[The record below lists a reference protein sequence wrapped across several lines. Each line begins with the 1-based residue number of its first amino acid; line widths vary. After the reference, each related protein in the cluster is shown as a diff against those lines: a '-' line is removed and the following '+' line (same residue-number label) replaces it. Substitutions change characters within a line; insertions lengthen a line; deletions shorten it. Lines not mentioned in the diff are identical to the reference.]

1 MTLLA
6 PHVVVLC
13 SPNFRCGLTPI
24 SDPGCPQLKNYYSPI
39 WIAMRWYKA
48 RAFMRHH
55 KTSEPRQRRLPIKH
69 KGLIPFS
76 SKLVIQQGC
85 HTAKRRTFGFLRV
98 DVCKNE
104 RFSSLDFPGRAR
116 ALRGPRWWHRRCSG
130 SSWALSTMTVAMKRT
145 RIAPP
150 AGLVLSAAA
159 DPLASQRLSGPPT
172 PPPQHACRGRRGVR
186 TRTTSHCP
194 G

>member
-1 MTLLA
+1 MGPPPPKPPEPEILTLLS

-76 SKLVIQQGC
+76 SKLVIQQM
-85 HTAKRRTFGFLRV
+85 R
-98 DVCKNE
+98 
-104 RFSSLDFPGRAR
+104 
-116 ALRGPRWWHRRCSG
+116 
-130 SSWALSTMTVAMKRT
+130 
-145 RIAPP
+145 
-150 AGLVLSAAA
+150 
-159 DPLASQRLSGPPT
+159 
-172 PPPQHACRGRRGVR
+172 
-186 TRTTSHCP
+186 
-194 G
+194 

>member
-1 MTLLA
+1 MGPPPPKPPEPEILTLLS

-55 KTSEPRQRRLPIKH
+55 KTPGAASAPAPIKH

-76 SKLVIQQGC
+76 SKLVIQQYLGG
-85 HTAKRRTFGFLRV
+85 ASRV
-98 DVCKNE
+98 
-104 RFSSLDFPGRAR
+104 LQ
-116 ALRGPRWWHRRCSG
+116 ALPSF
-130 SSWALSTMTVAMKRT
+130 TQ
-145 RIAPP
+145 
-150 AGLVLSAAA
+150 
-159 DPLASQRLSGPPT
+159 LAYR
-172 PPPQHACRGRRGVR
+172 
-186 TRTTSHCP
+186 
-194 G
+194 

>member
-1 MTLLA
+1 MQGSRKKEWCGTCAKEHGGVWLENRDCPGPCSLVARVCSRSRYSRVAVCPARGARGVGDVGDSRSRAAPSSRYGFNGWVRPPPKPPEPEILTLLA

-76 SKLVIQQGC
+76 SKLVIQHLPSFFC
-85 HTAKRRTFGFLRV
+85 TLV
-98 DVCKNE
+98 
-104 RFSSLDFPGRAR
+104 
-116 ALRGPRWWHRRCSG
+116 PR
-130 SSWALSTMTVAMKRT
+130 MPV
-145 RIAPP
+145 
-150 AGLVLSAAA
+150 
-159 DPLASQRLSGPPT
+159 
-172 PPPQHACRGRRGVR
+172 
-186 TRTTSHCP
+186 
-194 G
+194 

>member
-1 MTLLA
+1 MTRVRELPLPPGTALMVGSAPPKPPEPEILTLLA

-76 SKLVIQQGC
+76 SKLVIQQRKVAGPQRFL
-85 HTAKRRTFGFLRV
+85 TAPL
-98 DVCKNE
+98 
-104 RFSSLDFPGRAR
+104 A
-116 ALRGPRWWHRRCSG
+116 ALRSSRAHRSASG
-130 SSWALSTMTVAMKRT
+130 
-145 RIAPP
+145 
-150 AGLVLSAAA
+150 
-159 DPLASQRLSGPPT
+159 T
-172 PPPQHACRGRRGVR
+172 P
-186 TRTTSHCP
+186 
-194 G
+194 